1 MSKEDFV
8 KTINLIKG
16 YYRITFSDEEL
27 ELLKDELKDL
37 TYDEFVKEIKDD
49 MLIAIDYF
57 KISELHRIL
66 VKDYFK
72 ISELHR
78 ILVNYKD
85 SILFLKKNNLNS
97 FEELYA
103 NYEKFDEEDL
113 EEIEESEDTEDEM

>member
-1 MSKEDFV
+1 MVSKDDFV
-8 KTINLIKG
+8 KTVNLIKG

-66 VKDYFK
+66 V
-72 ISELHR
+72 
-78 ILVNYKD
+78 NYKD
-85 SILFLKKNNLNS
+85 SLLFLKKNNLNS

-103 NYEKFDEEDL
+103 NYEK
-113 EEIEESEDTEDEM
+113 IN

>member
-8 KTINLIKG
+8 KTVNLIKG

-66 VKDYFK
+66 V
-72 ISELHR
+72 
-78 ILVNYKD
+78 NYKD

-103 NYEKFDEEDL
+103 NYEKNQLDSSKKVFN
-113 EEIEESEDTEDEM
+113 I

>member
-8 KTINLIKG
+8 KTVNLIKG

-37 TYDEFVKEIKDD
+37 TYDEFIDEIKDT
-49 MLIAIDYF
+49 MLITIEF
-57 KISELHRIL
+57 
-66 VKDYFK
+66 FK

-78 ILVNYKD
+78 ILVNYRDMKM
-85 SILFLKKNNLNS
+85 FLKRNNLNS

-103 NYEKFDEEDL
+103 NYEKIDIEDE
-113 EEIEESEDTEDEM
+113 EEIEESEDTEDEY